1 MPKLT
6 ELRMEAQRGQAS
18 LPMITQLL
26 GGKTEFLQ
34 LTYDH
39 IDRNWKH
46 REFRQL
52 AYDHT
57 KLRYE
62 STEMLLHLTKITERA
77 QKWKHREV
85 RQVS

>member
-1 MPKLT
+1 MP
-6 ELRMEAQRGQAS
+6 
-18 LPMITQLL
+18 IHTQLL

-62 STEMLLHLTKITERA
+62 STDMLLYLTKITA
-77 QKWKHREV
+77 LTSGNRES
-85 RQVS
+85 R